1 VKHVSRKV
9 IAAGLVAAVAAL
21 AVTVAVA
28 TAGTSSRKASI
39 QVCVLLPD
47 TSSSVRWVQF
57 DAPDIAKSLKA
68 AGVTYSITNALNDP
82 QKQKAQAAACLAAGA
97 KVVIETMLDAGSA
110 LAIEKSFT
118 DKGGKAID
126 YDRLVPNGPAS
137 AYITFDGNTVGRLQ
151 ASGVLAALKAQHKT
165 KPVVAE
171 LWGCQCDTNAAWFKS
186 GNDDILNPLFKSG
199 KIAKGP
205 QQFVPA
211 WSANGEANGVFAAM
225 LVKTNNKIDG
235 AIAANDNIAGAVV
248 AQLKAKHLKPIPLSG
263 QDATV
268 QGAQNIISGWQ
279 TGTVYKPVP
288 VQAAAA
294 AAAAVALVR
303 GKKPASTTT
312 RFNGKKQVPTVAL
325 PVTWITK
332 ANVNK
337 LYQDKFIKK
346 SDVCVGEYKKYC

>member
-1 VKHVSRKV
+1 MKKVSRKV
-9 IAAGLVAAVAAL
+9 IAVGLVAAVAAL
-21 AVTVAVA
+21 AVAVAVA
-28 TAGTSSRKASI
+28 TAGNSSKKASI

-57 DAPDIAKSLKA
+57 DAPDIAKALKA
-68 AGVTYSITNALNDP
+68 AHVTYSINNALNDP

-110 LAIEKSFT
+110 VAIEKSFT

-137 AYITFDGNTVGRLQ
+137 AYITFDGNKVGRAQ
-151 ASGVLAALKAQHKT
+151 ATGVLAALKGKT

-205 QQFVPA
+205 LQYVPA

-235 AIAANDNIAGAVV
+235 VIAANDNIAGAVV

-268 QGAQNIISGWQ
+268 EGAQYIISGWQ

-288 VQAAAA
+288 VQANAAA
-294 AAAAVALVR
+294 AAAIALIR
-303 GKKPASTTT
+303 GKKPATTT
-312 RFNGKKQVPTVAL
+312 IRNNGKKMVPTVAL

-332 ANVNK
+332 RNVNK
-337 LYQDKFIKK
+337 LYQDKFIKR
-346 SDVCVGEYKKYC
+346 SDVCVGQFKKYC

>member
-1 VKHVSRKV
+1 MKLFRRGFAAVLAVGV
-9 IAAGLVAAVAAL
+9 IAAIA
-21 AVTVAVA
+21 VAVA
-28 TAGTSSRKASI
+28 GPATASKKANV

-57 DAPDIAKSLKA
+57 DAPDMAAAFKK
-68 AGVTYSITNALNDP
+68 AGVQASITNALNDP

-97 KVVIETMLDAGSA
+97 KVVVETMLDAGSA

-126 YDRLVPNGPAS
+126 YDRLVPNSPAS
-137 AYITFDGNTVGRLQ
+137 AYITFDGNKVGRAQ
-151 ASGVLAALKAQHKT
+151 ATGVLAALKAEHKT

-186 GNDDILNPLFKSG
+186 GNDDILNPLFKNG
-199 KIAKGP
+199 TITKGP

-211 WSANGEANGVFAAM
+211 WSANGEANGVFAQM

-235 AIAANDNIAGAVV
+235 GIAANDNIAGAVV

-268 QGAQNIISGWQ
+268 EGAQYIIAGWQ

-288 VQAAAA
+288 KQANAAAA
-294 AAAAVALVR
+294 AAIALLR
-303 GKKPASTTT
+303 GKKPATTTT
-312 RFNGKKQVPTVAL
+312 RN
-325 PVTWITK
+325 
-332 ANVNK
+332 N
-337 LYQDKFIKK
+337 
-346 SDVCVGEYKKYC
+346 

>member
-1 VKHVSRKV
+1 MRRIFSKWVAV
-9 IAAGLVAAVAAL
+9 GLVVLAAAVMS
-21 AVTVAVA
+21 AVA
-28 TAGTSSRKASI
+28 TASKAASF

-57 DAPDIAKSLKA
+57 DAPDMAAAFKK
-68 AGVTYSITNALNDP
+68 AGVTASITNALNDA

-97 KVVIETMLDAGSA
+97 KVVIETMIDPGSA
-110 LAIEKSFT
+110 AAIEKSFT
-118 DKGGKAID
+118 SKGGKAID

-137 AYITFDGNTVGRLQ
+137 AYITFDGNKVGRAQ
-151 ASGVLAALKAQHKT
+151 ATGILAALKGKT

-171 LWGCQCDTNAAWFKS
+171 LWGSPTDTNAAWFKS

-199 KIAKGP
+199 KIVKGP

-211 WSANGEANGVFAAM
+211 WSANGEANAVFAQM

-268 QGAQNIISGWQ
+268 EGAQYIISGWQ

-288 VQAAAA
+288 KQAAAA
-294 AAAAVALVR
+294 AAAAIALLR
-303 GKKPASTTT
+303 GKPIAKTTI
-312 RFNGKKQVPTVAL
+312 RNNGSKNVPTVAL

-332 ANVNK
+332 ANINI
-337 LYQDKFIKK
+337 LYRDKFIKR
-346 SDVCVGEYKKYC
+346 SAVCVGEFKKYCK

>member
-1 VKHVSRKV
+1 
-9 IAAGLVAAVAAL
+9 
-21 AVTVAVA
+21 
-28 TAGTSSRKASI
+28 
-39 QVCVLLPD
+39 
-47 TSSSVRWVQF
+47 
-57 DAPDIAKSLKA
+57 
-68 AGVTYSITNALNDP
+68 
-82 QKQKAQAAACLAAGA
+82 
-97 KVVIETMLDAGSA
+97 MLDAGSA

-137 AYITFDGNTVGRLQ
+137 AYITFDGNKVGRAQ
-151 ASGVLAALKAQHKT
+151 ATGVLAALKGKT

-288 VQAAAA
+288 LQAAAA
-294 AAAAVALVR
+294 AAAAVALVK

-337 LYQDKFIKK
+337 LYTDKFIKK

>member
-9 IAAGLVAAVAAL
+9 VAAGLVAAVAVL
-21 AVTVAVA
+21 AVAVAVA
-28 TAGTSSRKASI
+28 TAGTSSKKASI
-39 QVCVLLPD
+39 QICVLLPD

-57 DAPDIAKSLKA
+57 DAPDLAKAFKA
-68 AGVTYSITNALNDP
+68 AHVTYSITNALNDP

-97 KVVIETMLDAGSA
+97 KVVVETMLDAGSA

-137 AYITFDGNTVGRLQ
+137 AYITFDGNKVGRAQ
-151 ASGVLAALKAQHKT
+151 ATGVLAALKGKT

-171 LWGCQCDTNAAWFKS
+171 LWGCACDTNAAWFKS

-199 KIAKGP
+199 KITKGP

-248 AQLKAKHLKPIPLSG
+248 AQLKAKHLNPIPLSG

-294 AAAAVALVR
+294 AKAAIALLR
-303 GKKPASTTT
+303 GQKVASTTV
-312 RFNGKKQVPTVAL
+312 RNNGKKNVPTVAL

-337 LYQDKFIKK
+337 LYTDKFIKK

>member
-1 VKHVSRKV
+1 VRHVSKKV
-9 IAAGLVAAVAAL
+9 IAAGLVAAVAVL
-21 AVTVAVA
+21 AVAVAVA
-28 TAGTSSRKASI
+28 TAGTSSKKASI

-57 DAPDIAKSLKA
+57 DAPDLAKAFKA
-68 AGVTYSITNALNDP
+68 AHVTYSITNALNDP

-137 AYITFDGNTVGRLQ
+137 AYITFDGNKVGRAQ
-151 ASGVLAALKAQHKT
+151 ATGVLAALKGKT

-171 LWGCQCDTNAAWFKS
+171 LWGCACDTNAAWFKS

-211 WSANGEANGVFAAM
+211 WSANGEANAVFAAM

-288 VQAAAA
+288 VQASAA

-303 GKKPASTTT
+303 GKKPASTTV
-312 RFNGKKQVPTVAL
+312 RNNGKKNVPTVAL

-337 LYQDKFIKK
+337 LYQDKFIKR
-346 SDVCVGEYKKYC
+346 SDVCVGEFKKYC

>member
-1 VKHVSRKV
+1 VKKFITV
-9 IAAGLVAAVAAL
+9 IALAAVSVSV
-21 AVTVAVA
+21 AVTAA
-28 TAGTSSRKASI
+28 FASSKANV

-57 DAPDIAKSLKA
+57 DAPDMAKAFKK
-68 AGVTYSITNALNDP
+68 AGVTASITNALNDA

-97 KVVIETMLDAGSA
+97 KVVIETMLDPGSA
-110 LAIEKSFT
+110 AAIEKSFT

-126 YDRLVPNGPAS
+126 YDRLVPGGTAS
-137 AYITFDGNTVGRLQ
+137 AFITFDGNKVGRAQ
-151 ASGVLAALKAQHKT
+151 ATGILAALKGKT
-165 KPVVAE
+165 KPVIAE

-199 KIAKGP
+199 KIVKGP

-211 WSANGEANGVFAAM
+211 WSANGEANAVFAQM

-235 AIAANDNIAGAVV
+235 AIAANDNIAGAVI
-248 AQLKAKHLKPIPLSG
+248 AQLKAKHLNPIPLSG

-268 QGAQNIISGWQ
+268 EGAQYIIAGWQ

-288 VQAAAA
+288 KQAAAA
-294 AAAAVALVR
+294 AAAAIALLN
-303 GKKPASTTT
+303 GKKPATTTT
-312 RFNGKKQVPTVAL
+312 RPNGARKEPTVAL

-332 ANVNK
+332 ANVNI
-337 LYQDKFIKK
+337 LYKDKFIKK
-346 SDVCVGEYKKYC
+346 SDVCVGEFKQYCK